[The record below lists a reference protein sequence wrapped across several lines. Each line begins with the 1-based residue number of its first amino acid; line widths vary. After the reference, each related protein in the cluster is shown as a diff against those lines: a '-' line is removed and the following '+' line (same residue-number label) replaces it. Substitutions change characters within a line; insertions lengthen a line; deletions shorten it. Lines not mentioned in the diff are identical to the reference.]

1 MPSAMSIRLFTSES
15 VSEGHP
21 DKVADQISDAILDA
35 CLEQDP
41 NSRTAIETLLGLG
54 FAVITGEIKTK
65 GYVEMRDV
73 ARHVIQS
80 IGYNDATL
88 GMDGRTCGVLVSVNE
103 QSGDIAQGVD
113 TGGAGDQGMMFG
125 MACDETPELM
135 PLPIALAHAMM
146 RRQAEVKWNKE
157 LGLRPDA
164 KSQITVAYENGKP
177 KYVHTVVC
185 SCQHDPMDQEEV
197 RRRVRE
203 HIIYPV
209 LNEYAENGAVNVDP
223 NMKCHINPT
232 GAFVLGGPQADSGL
246 TGRKIIVDTYGGMC
260 PHGGGAFSGKDPTKV
275 DRSAAYM
282 CRHVAKCIVA
292 AGLASKAQIAVA
304 YAIGVKDPVQITID
318 TFGTGRIPDF
328 EIECRVRDVF
338 DFTPA
343 GITEHLG
350 LRGSTF
356 KYRQTAKNGHFGH
369 AEFPWEDTTPAEK
382 LKG

>member
-1 MPSAMSIRLFTSES
+1 MPLAMSTRLFTSES

-54 FAVITGEIKTK
+54 FAVITGEIRTT

-73 ARHVIQS
+73 ARGVIES
-80 IGYNDATL
+80 VGYNHADV

-103 QSGDIAQGVD
+103 QSSDIAMGVD

-135 PLPIALAHAMM
+135 PVPIALAHAIM
-146 RRQAEVKWNKE
+146 RQQAEVKWNPE

-164 KSQITVAYENGKP
+164 KSQVTVAYENGRP
-177 KYVHTVVC
+177 KYVHTIVC
-185 SCQHDPMDQEEV
+185 SCQHDPGEQEDICQ
-197 RRRVRE
+197 RIRA
-203 HIIYPV
+203 HIIDPV
-209 LNEYAENGAVNVDP
+209 LTRYASTNAIDVGSDI
-223 NMKCHINPT
+223 KYLINPT
-232 GAFVLGGPQADSGL
+232 GAFQKGGPHADSGL
-246 TGRKIIVDTYGGMC
+246 TGRKIIVDTYGAMC

-292 AGLASKAQIAVA
+292 AGLASRAQISVA
-304 YAIGVKDPVQITID
+304 YAIGVKDPVQIVVD
-318 TFGTGRIPDF
+318 TFGTGTISET
-328 EIECRVRDVF
+328 EIENRVNDVF
-338 DFTPA
+338 DFSPA
-343 GITEHLG
+343 GITNHLG
-350 LRGSTF
+350 LRNSGF
-356 KYRQTAKNGHFGH
+356 KYRQTARNGHFGH
-369 AEFPWEDTTPAEK
+369 AEFPWEDTGPAEK
-382 LKG
+382 LKA